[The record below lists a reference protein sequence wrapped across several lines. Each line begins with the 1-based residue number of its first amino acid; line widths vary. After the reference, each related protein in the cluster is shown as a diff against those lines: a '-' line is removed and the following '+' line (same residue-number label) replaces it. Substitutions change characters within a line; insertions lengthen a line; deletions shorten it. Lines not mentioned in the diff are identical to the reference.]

1 MRFCDKISHV
11 RAKALKI
18 CVKVVTAETLKLEPF
33 YLFQNLLEDCAYTM
47 RDQSA
52 IVRKNALKLF

>member
-11 RAKALKI
+11 RAKAIKI

-33 YLFQNLLEDCAYTM
+33 EFY
-47 RDQSA
+47 
-52 IVRKNALKLF
+52 